1 MSKLTDLCQFAWPW
15 LEKHTPQELQALKDR
30 QARDEARIDAL
41 DLRQDPE
48 VALDEARRVADSEN
62 ERRRG
67 TDQKAATYLPLVA
80 ALIPLILT
88 VVSALW
94 EKKAGSAPVWI
105 NMFLLGLA
113 VAYTASAGRW
123 AFKELQVAVSH
134 ELGLGDFERAWGAP
148 HPTQTLA
155 RRFLLHTRRNQDG
168 INWKVSCIIMAHA
181 FLLRAFLTFSLLLI
195 VNIGWYLGG
204 TLLHASLPV
213 RNLSLKT
220 PQQAVAAMVSIDRL
234 ADELKTV
241 PAWDVLGDDCRHRS
255 GGRAALKMFTV
266 DTFAVASPP
275 LALRPAAGE
284 IVSAQNIRLECLGK
298 VVGRSRAWFV
308 TARLTSSTQKP
319 SLPELLGA
327 ATSRTILEVKRN
339 WPSSMKREDPASLPP
354 ALLRQS
360 VQLHADDGR
369 PRAFIVTAIT
379 AAAIM
384 DSNRAEVSGGWSG
397 DVNGYRRA

>member
-1 MSKLTDLCQFAWPW
+1 MSKLTDLCQFVWPW
-15 LEKHTPQELQALKDR
+15 LEKHTPQELQALEHRKT
-30 QARDEARIDAL
+30 RDEARIDAL

-94 EKKAGSAPVWI
+94 EKKSGSAPVWI
-105 NMFLLGLA
+105 NMLLLGLA

-123 AFKELQVAVSH
+123 AFKELQVSVSH

-181 FLLRAFLTFSLLLI
+181 FLLRAFLTFSLLL
-195 VNIGWYLGG
+195 VANIGWYLGG
-204 TLLHASLPV
+204 VLLHASFPV
-213 RNLSLKT
+213 RGPTLKT
-220 PQQAVAAMVSIDRL
+220 PQQAVAAMMSVDRL
-234 ADELKTV
+234 ADELKSV
-241 PAWDVLGDDCRHRS
+241 PAWDVLEADCRHRS
-255 GGRAALKMFTV
+255 GGRAALKV
-266 DTFAVASPP
+266 IPADTFAVASTP

-284 IVSAQNIRLECLGK
+284 LTAARNIRFECLGQ

-308 TARLTSSTQKP
+308 PVRLKPSMQTP

-327 ATSRTILEVKRN
+327 SSSRTILEVKRN
-339 WPSSMKREDPASLPP
+339 RPSSMTREDPSRLPP

-360 VQLHADDGR
+360 VRLQADDGQ
-369 PRAFIVTAIT
+369 PRALIVTAIT
-379 AAAIM
+379 PAAIM
-384 DSNRAEVSGGWSG
+384 RG
-397 DVNGYRRA
+397 